1 MRLDPFKL
9 ERYLAQYE
17 FTAPHQLSCSDC
29 DGIEMSELLA
39 LADGESRQL
48 WESLAL
54 GYTEAPGHPLLR
66 SEIAGMYSG
75 AGADDVLVAA
85 PEELIFLA
93 VNSIVRNGDHVVCTF
108 PAYQSLYQI
117 AEGMHCEVT
126 FWQADE
132 KQGWRFEPARLAEM
146 IRPSTRLIVVNFPH
160 NPTGALPS
168 RDDFDAVV
176 EIARRHNLTLL
187 CDEMY
192 RLLEYDEAA
201 RLPAAVEVYE
211 RAVSLSGMSKVYGLA
226 GARVGWVVSRD
237 ARLLKRMLTLKDYT
251 TICTSAP
258 SEILSLMALR
268 ARGPIVERHMTR
280 IRRNL
285 AALSAFIAKYPN
297 LFAWNPPRGRDRLS
311 AARPPRDAARR
322 GALRGG
328 RHRGRCGPRAVVDV
342 RLRRPSRALRPRPG
356 GLHRSAGRVR
366 RLPGI
371 EDRRRGDGRRRGRA
385 GRAHRRSRRPNQRRT
400 CHAAAGRRAHRV
412 RGRGRADRGAVVGRA
427 GEAPPVAAD
436 PSLYFP
442 ASAREAH
449 AEHDAVAED
458 TAPPHRPHAPQ
469 TRALPTIGR
478 AGVRRR
484 RGRARAGCAG
494 SSSGC
499 GARSGASPRL
509 LRRTRMRR
517 PTARSGAGEP
527 SEIEVVSP
535 GDIAPEAV
543 FAKPSVAAED
553 DQTPDR
559 EPPAPPPDQAAGAES
574 PAAAP
579 AAPEA
584 PVAREASAA
593 PETSAAPEAPVAR
606 SPSELL
612 PPSRPQRSLRPPS
625 PRRARRSR
633 SSRRR
638 ARGGPSRPPTARPA
652 PSAVG
657 RTAGVE
663 APVSEISTVRER
675 SSAWHVASRC
685 ARPRNR
691 GSHGPT
697 PGRGEPSRRS

>member
-29 DGIEMSELLA
+29 DGIEMSELLS

-48 WESLAL
+48 WESLTL

-211 RAVSLSGMSKVYGLA
+211 RAVSLSGMSKVVRPRRRPRRLGRLARRPPAQAHAHAQGLHDDLHQRPERDPLA
-226 GARVGWVVSRD
+226 DGPARPRTDHRAPHDSHPAEPGGTECLHRQVSQPL
-237 ARLLKRMLTLKDYT
+237 RLE
-251 TICTSAP
+251 P
-258 SEILSLMALR
+258 
-268 ARGPIVERHMTR
+268 
-280 IRRNL
+280 
-285 AALSAFIAKYPN
+285 AA
-297 LFAWNPPRGRDRLS
+297 GRDRLS

-328 RHRGRCGPRAVVDV
+328 GHRGRCGPRAVVDV

-356 GLHRSAGRVR
+356 GLHRRAGRVR

-371 EDRRRGDGRRRGRA
+371 EDRRRDDGRCHGRA
-385 GRAHRRSRRPNQRRT
+385 GRGT
-400 CHAAAGRRAHRV
+400 GGAAGRRTRRLPSRQPTGPAAAPATPPP
-412 RGRGRADRGAVVGRA
+412 ADALAEFAVEVEPAVAPPSAGA
-427 GEAPPVAAD
+427 GEAPAADD
-436 PSLYFP
+436 PSLSFP
-442 ASAREAH
+442 ASARDAH

-458 TAPPHRPHAPQ
+458 TAPAAPSAR
-469 TRALPTIGR
+469 TADAGAAGDVGEPAFGADGAVREPDAPDLPP
-478 AGVRRR
+478 GVA
-484 RGRARAGCAG
+484 RGQGLPPDFFDELDEAADRG
-494 SSSGC
+494 
-499 GARSGASPRL
+499 
-509 LRRTRMRR
+509 
-517 PTARSGAGEP
+517 SGAGEP

-543 FAKPSVAAED
+543 FAKPSVAADD

-559 EPPAPPPDQAAGAES
+559 EPPAPPPDQAAGAEP
-574 PAAAP
+574 PAA
-579 AAPEA
+579 E
-584 PVAREASAA
+584 
-593 PETSAAPEAPVAR
+593 
-606 SPSELL
+606 
-612 PPSRPQRSLRPPS
+612 PPSGSSESIEPPPGS
-625 PRRARRSR
+625 W
-633 SSRRR
+633 
-638 ARGGPSRPPTARPA
+638 GTIPPPD
-652 PSAVG
+652 G
-657 RTAGVE
+657 
-663 APVSEISTVRER
+663 
-675 SSAWHVASRC
+675 
-685 ARPRNR
+685 
-691 GSHGPT
+691 T
-697 PGRGEPSRRS
+697 PGS